1 MTSSPPLRLPRHSGK
16 LVPQTRPDRLT
27 GTPATAAKAFARSP
41 RAEAGEDSDKFLRA
55 VVDACAS
62 SVAVLDESGNMLYA
76 SKAWYL
82 FEKTNRLGSR
92 HHDRRFSYFDHWTRV
107 DEPST
112 GEDATATLSDDIQQ
126 ILAGKQTEFHSRYC
140 CDDLN
145 EPRYLFTNAARL
157 DLPGAAF
164 RVLVNHDDV
173 VVAKEALQK
182 SEQRLGQLLETTKIL
197 VWEADPATWK
207 FSYVSK
213 QAVEMLGYPVAQ
225 WYKPDFLFSH
235 IHRSDQQ
242 RARSFCGKHPH
253 AADQHDLTFR
263 MLARDG
269 RVVWV
274 QNLFSVTREN
284 GKPPRMHGFMI
295 DITER
300 KRAEEALRELSGRLI
315 AAQEEE
321 RRRIARELHD
331 DLNNKMAL
339 LSIELEQLAQETQNV
354 LPLRMRFRKLQKHAY
369 EISADIHQ
377 LSHQLHPSKL
387 DHLGLVA
394 AVESLCKHSSVSGG
408 PRIKLKQTGF
418 PATLSNDVRLC
429 AFRVVQEAL
438 RNCAKHSGAEVV
450 RIVLEKTDDSLKLSV
465 SDNGRGFDAN
475 AGAMKKGLGFI
486 SMKERLQLL
495 GGGIQI
501 RSSPS
506 QGTSIRASIPLDRE
520 LNAG

>member
-1 MTSSPPLRLPRHSGK
+1 
-16 LVPQTRPDRLT
+16 VPQTQPDWPT
-27 GTPATAAKAFARSP
+27 GTQATHAKPLAQP
-41 RAEAGEDSDKFLRA
+41 HVAEPGEDSDKFLRA

-82 FEKTNRLGSR
+82 FENAHRPSSR
-92 HHDRRFSYFDHWTRV
+92 HQDRWLNYFDHWRRV
-107 DEPST
+107 DESSSGVET
-112 GEDATATLSDDIQQ
+112 TTTLSDDIQR
-126 ILAGKQTEFHSRYC
+126 ILAGKQTEFHWRYC
-140 CDDLN
+140 CRDLG

-197 VWEADPATWK
+197 VWEAEPTTWK

-235 IHRSDQQ
+235 THRSDEQ

-274 QNLFSVTREN
+274 QNVITVTRVN
-284 GKPPRMHGFMI
+284 GKPARMHGFMI

-315 AAQEEE
+315 AAQEDE

-339 LSIELEQLAQETQNV
+339 LSIELEQLAQETQNL

-394 AVESLCKHSSVSGG
+394 AVESLCKQSSMSGSL
-408 PRIKLKQTGF
+408 RIKLKQTGF

-429 AFRVVQEAL
+429 AFRIVQEAL

-450 RIVLEKTDDSLKLSV
+450 RVVLEKTDDSLKLSV

-475 AGAMKKGLGFI
+475 AGTMMKGLGFV
-486 SMKERLQLL
+486 SMKERLQLV
-495 GGGIQI
+495 GGGIEI
-501 RSSPS
+501 RSRPL

-520 LNAG
+520 LNGS